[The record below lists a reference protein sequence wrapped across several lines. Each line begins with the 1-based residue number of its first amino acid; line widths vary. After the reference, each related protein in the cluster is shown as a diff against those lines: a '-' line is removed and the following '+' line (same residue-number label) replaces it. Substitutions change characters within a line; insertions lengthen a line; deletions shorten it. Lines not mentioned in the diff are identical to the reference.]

1 MGKHSEMQ
9 TAIDAEDV
17 IEMTPREKRAA
28 EIDRVTE
35 QYNRKEKYCKERDA
49 KHGVSHVADVDAC
62 ASGEDVEEQAI
73 AGVLY
78 WDTLRSQQPKTALV
92 MLLRAIGHSCT
103 EISAGLGMEYW
114 RVKALTRAMH
124 KPSRA

>member
-1 MGKHSEMQ
+1 MGEFSQAAIEETECKT
-9 TAIDAEDV
+9 TA
-17 IEMTPREKRAA
+17 REKRAA
-28 EIDRVTE
+28 EIDKVTE
-35 QYNRKEKYCKERDA
+35 QYNRAAKYQKERDA
-49 KHGVSHVADVDAC
+49 KHGTSHVENIDGYE
-62 ASGEDVEEQAI
+62 SSESIEEQAI

-78 WDTLRSQQPKTALV
+78 WDVLRSQQPKTALV

-114 RVKALTRAMH
+114 RVKALTRAMY